1 MKGIIVYKGKYGAT
15 RQYAEWVG
23 EELKLPVLVLDNLKI
38 EELLNSDFVVIG
50 SSVYFG
56 KMLLS
61 DWLKKNAKNL
71 QNKIIFLFVVCGT
84 PSSEK
89 EKQQHILEDN
99 LPVSLLNSSRIF
111 FLPGRLIRKE
121 LSWSDRLLVKI
132 GASFEKD
139 PVRKKAMLEDIDGVK
154 KENLAEIFTTI
165 RSRTLGKDA
174 VIDDDVRV
182 YDSNY

>member
-15 RQYAEWVG
+15 RQYAQWVS
-23 EELKLPVLVLDNLKI
+23 EELKLPAFTPDNLDMEQMLK
-38 EELLNSDFVVIG
+38 SDFVVIG
-50 SSVYFG
+50 SSVYMG
-56 KMLLS
+56 KMLVS
-61 DWLKKNAKNL
+61 DWLKKNIKTL

-89 EKQQHILEDN
+89 EKQQHIVADN
-99 LPVSLLNSSRIF
+99 VPALLLNTSNTF

-139 PVRKKAMLEDIDGVK
+139 PVTKKAMLEDVDGVK
-154 KENLAEIFTTI
+154 KENLVEMFTAI
-165 RSRTLGKDA
+165 RSLTLEKEAVTDDA
-174 VIDDDVRV
+174 RV
-182 YDSNY
+182 YGRD

>member
-1 MKGIIVYKGKYGAT
+1 MKGMIVYKGKYGAT
-15 RQYAEWVG
+15 RQYAEWLG
-23 EELKLPVLVLDNLKI
+23 EEFKLPVLILDNLKV
-38 EELLNSDFVVIG
+38 EGLLESDFVVIG
-50 SSVYFG
+50 SSVYMG
-56 KMLLS
+56 KMLVS
-61 DWLKKNAKNL
+61 DWLKKNVKNL

-84 PSSEK
+84 LHSER
-89 EKQQHILEDN
+89 EKQQHIIEDN
-99 LPVSLLNSSRIF
+99 VPASLLNSSRIF

-165 RSRTLGKDA
+165 RSRTLEKEA

-182 YDSNY
+182 YGSHY